1 MAGEIVFYKNIIE
14 NMQEGVMTLDLQ
26 GKVTMFNDTAALI
39 LGMPQEDVLD
49 QSFGMIFMMEME
61 DNDEF
66 NQVILDAVY
75 ESAMGKKQIV
85 EFKRPDNT
93 LVHLSLSTSYIK
105 SGQAPA
111 RDQGQEQDRSGV
123 IVVFNDITKIVKF
136 QKSERQLNQQLQKA
150 VLESEET
157 NKTLSSALKKVKVI
171 QISIVV
177 MILLAGV
184 GGGGYLWHMDTL
196 SDSFLSTDSQIPQT
210 MGIEGMQPYTVSSQP
225 VSNSVSLSGY
235 VAPLEEINIVAP
247 FDGKIK
253 EKFFVYDQ
261 KTQKED
267 LLLKMDTS
275 KLKISLREH
284 KSSYIKARQRYNEV
298 ANWDKSTEVS
308 RAKRSF
314 IKAKSS
320 LTNTKRKLEETKLL
334 FEKGII
340 PASELKTSEIE
351 YFNQSLDFTAVQEEL
366 DGVLKKGD
374 KENLD
379 IAQFEMENAT
389 VNLKEIEEK
398 LGHAVVF
405 SPVSGIVIQP
415 TLGGDSKNKS
425 IEAGTSVSQGEILF
439 TIGNL
444 EGISIKAKVD
454 EIDIGQIQFG
464 QEVIVQGDAFANIP
478 LTGKV
483 SHISSN
489 AVGSQG
495 QAPAFDVT
503 VTIASLTQ
511 VQKQKIKLGMS
522 TNLEIMVYQNSSAL
536 LIPLTAVEIQGDK
549 KWVKTLDPATGEL
562 AAVEVE
568 TGMTTMDSV
577 EILEGLKENDTIYFE
592 LGPSGSMPSR
602 FGSAQGE
609 PAAFGRSP

>member
-1 MAGEIVFYKNIIE
+1 MAGEIVFYRNIIE
-14 NMQEGVMTLDLQ
+14 NMQEGVMTLDLK

-49 QSFGMIFMMEME
+49 QSFGMVFMMEME

-75 ESAMGKKQIV
+75 ESALGKKETV

-105 SGQAPA
+105 SDQDQA
-111 RDQGQEQDRSGV
+111 QEQDRSGV

-136 QKSERQLNQQLQKA
+136 QESERQLNQQLQEA

-171 QISIVV
+171 QISILV
-177 MILLAGV
+177 MVLLAGI
-184 GGGGYLWHMDTL
+184 GGGGYLWHMGSL
-196 SDSFLSTDSQIPQT
+196 SDSFSMDSPMPQEMGLS
-210 MGIEGMQPYTVSSQP
+210 GLQPYMVTSQA

-235 VAPLEEINIVAP
+235 VAPLEEINVVAP

-261 KTQKED
+261 KIQKDD

-275 KLKISLREH
+275 KLKVSLREL

-298 ANWDKSTEVS
+298 ANWEKSSEVA

-314 IKAKSS
+314 IKAQSS
-320 LTNTKRKLEETKLL
+320 LEHTKRKLKETKLL

-340 PASELKTSEIE
+340 SASEFKTSEIE
-351 YFNQSLDFTAVQEEL
+351 YFNQNLDFAAVQEEL
-366 DGVLKKGD
+366 DGVMKKGD
-374 KENLD
+374 RENLD
-379 IAQFEMENAT
+379 IAQFELENAK

-398 LGHAVVF
+398 LKYAIVS

-415 TLGGDSKNKS
+415 TQGGDSKNKS

-454 EIDIGQIQFG
+454 EIDIGKIQFG

-478 LTGKV
+478 LKGKV

-489 AVGSQG
+489 AVGNQG

-503 VTIASLTQ
+503 VTIASLTPT
-511 VQKQKIKLGMS
+511 QKQQIRLGMS
-522 TNLEIMVYQNSSAL
+522 TNLEIMVYQNSAAL

-549 KWVKTLDPATGEL
+549 KWVKTKALDTDEFVR
-562 AAVEVE
+562 VEVK

-577 EILEGLKENDTIYFE
+577 EILEGLKENDTIY
-592 LGPSGSMPSR
+592 LMPGG
-602 FGSAQGE
+602 FSAGGDA
-609 PAAFGRSP
+609 P